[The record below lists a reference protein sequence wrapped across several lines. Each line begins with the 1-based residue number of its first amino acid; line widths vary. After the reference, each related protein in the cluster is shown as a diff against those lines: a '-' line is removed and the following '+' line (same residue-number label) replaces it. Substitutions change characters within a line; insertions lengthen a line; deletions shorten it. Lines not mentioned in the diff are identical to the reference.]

1 MGVTVREKNPGEWW
15 IFISHNGRRKA
26 KKIGRDKR
34 VAIKAAKKI
43 EARLV
48 SRDLDID
55 LDAKDIPT
63 FGVYCKLWL
72 DDYIKVTKRKSTLAR
87 YKSIFDLHVKKSIGK
102 IRLDELKRS
111 DIRSALLGIAK
122 KGLSHATVKIAKNVI
137 AGTIEY
143 AIDAEILKMNVSKGV
158 LRKLGMDS
166 HQGRKTINP
175 LTPAEADL
183 VLEACRKHYPQW
195 YALFLTAFRTGMRLG
210 EVLALEWGDIDFAG
224 RFIQVQRSYRKRVLT
239 GTKTGKIRR
248 VDMSDQLHDELA
260 RLLTKRK
267 AEGLAAGL
275 GAAVETVFH
284 TRGEHT
290 SQNTMRAAWA
300 RVLKKTGLS
309 HHRIHDMRHTYAST
323 LLAAGVS
330 PVYVKE
336 QLGHA
341 SIAITVDI
349 YGHLIPNA
357 NRDAVNKLDTR
368 QLYATQAQP
377 EKIIGN

>member
-34 VAIKAAKKI
+34 KAIKAAKDI
-43 EARLV
+43 EIQLARRELN
-48 SRDLDID
+48 LET
-55 LDAKDIPT
+55 DAKDIPT

-72 DDYIKVTKRKSTLAR
+72 DDYIKATKRASTHSR
-87 YKSIFDLHVKKSIGK
+87 YQSLFDLHVNPAIGK

-111 DIRSALLGIAK
+111 DIRSALLNISK
-122 KGLSHATVKIAKNVI
+122 KGLSHATVKSAKNVI

-143 AIDAEILKMNVSKGV
+143 AIDAEILKMNVAKGV
-158 LRKLGMDS
+158 LRKIGIDP

-183 VLEACRKHYPQW
+183 VLEACRKNYPQW

-210 EVLALEWGDIDFAG
+210 EILALEWGDIDFAG
-224 RFIQVQRSYRKRVLT
+224 RFIQVQRSYRRRILT
-239 GTKTGKIRR
+239 GTKTGKVRR
-248 VDMSDQLHDELA
+248 VDMSDQLHDELS
-260 RLLTKRK
+260 RLLIKRK

-284 TRGEHT
+284 TKGEHT

-300 RVLKKTGLS
+300 RVLKKAGLS
-309 HHRIHDMRHTYAST
+309 RRRIHDIRHSYASA
-323 LLAAGVS
+323 LLSAGVS

-341 SIAITVDI
+341 SISITVDI
-349 YGHLIPNA
+349 YGHLIPNG

-368 QLYATQAQP
+368 QPSATQAQP
-377 EKIIGN
+377 EKVKGN